1 LDNFEKR
8 IKSFL
13 HNWMKKLAISVI
25 IVVLNGEKYLKSA
38 IDSVINQSHQPD
50 EIIVVDGNST
60 DETAVIAKSFMQV
73 TYIKQSGTGL
83 ANARN
88 NGIDFATGDL
98 IAFLDS
104 DDLWTENK
112 LKIQLEHFTNDPE
125 IEYSYG
131 RLKLFIKPGGTEPRT
146 GYTQSSFLEP
156 IHGRTP
162 GTLIVRK
169 SLFKNIG
176 KFRTEY
182 KIGCDFEWF
191 TRVKNLKVPFAFV
204 PETILLKRVHNS
216 NLSNDVETN
225 RNEILK
231 IVRQSLHY
239 QRQ

>member
-1 LDNFEKR
+1 
-8 IKSFL
+8 
-13 HNWMKKLAISVI
+13 MKKLAISVI

-146 GYTQSSFLEP
+146 GYTPSSFLVL
-156 IHGRTP
+156 P
-162 GTLIVRK
+162 G
-169 SLFKNIG
+169 
-176 KFRTEY
+176 
-182 KIGCDFEWF
+182 
-191 TRVKNLKVPFAFV
+191 
-204 PETILLKRVHNS
+204 H
-216 NLSNDVETN
+216 
-225 RNEILK
+225 
-231 IVRQSLHY
+231 
-239 QRQ
+239 